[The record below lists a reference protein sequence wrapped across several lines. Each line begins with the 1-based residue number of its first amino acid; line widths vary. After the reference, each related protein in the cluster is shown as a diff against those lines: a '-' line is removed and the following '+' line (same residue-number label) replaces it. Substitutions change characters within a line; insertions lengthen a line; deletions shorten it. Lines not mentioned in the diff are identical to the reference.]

1 MFLRRGLL
9 SIRAEKKK
17 YWNVEKT
24 NVETIEKSKPLI
36 SVLMLLR
43 VLIPG
48 TINSLDQ
55 YKRRIYKEYIKLYHN
70 DLIITKWQS
79 CKYVFGMTK
88 IGDFS
93 PKSKYLSVYYFLANK
108 SSKTNKFSWYAYY
121 LIFSVFLICNPYE
134 NYYIYFSM
142 FVWNIIGDI
151 NCFLENAIFFSVAF
165 DNL

>member
-1 MFLRRGLL
+1 MFLRWGFL

-17 YWNVEKT
+17 YWNDEKT
-24 NVETIEKSKPLI
+24 DVETIEKAKPLI
-36 SVLMLLR
+36 SVLMLLCI
-43 VLIPG
+43 LIPG

-108 SSKTNKFSWYAYY
+108 SSKTNKFSWYAYA
-121 LIFSVFLICNPYE
+121 FLICNPYE

-142 FVWNIIGDI
+142 FVWNIID
-151 NCFLENAIFFSVAF
+151 NVKCLLENAILFSVTF